1 MKKIAVILMGLLA
14 MPAVYAGPFMKPGLW
29 EVHLGKQ
36 VMDGK
41 DMAPQMAAAQSMLQE
56 QMAKMSPAQRK
67 QMEQMMGGQ
76 AIPGSGGQRICISP
90 EMAAQDKP
98 MMPPEAK
105 CEPSKFERSGN
116 TLTFELNCNADGR
129 TIAGRGTSVTSGDLV
144 TSSMDMTTT
153 DARGRHTMQSESQ
166 MKYLGADCQGV
177 KPVEQLMKSMQV
189 RPKQ

>member
-1 MKKIAVILMGLLA
+1 
-14 MPAVYAGPFMKPGLW
+14 
-29 EVHLGKQ
+29 
-36 VMDGK
+36 MDGK
-41 DMAPQMAAAQSMLQE
+41 DMAPQMAAAQAMLQE

-76 AIPGSGGQRICISP
+76 AMPSAGGQRVCISP

-98 MMPPEAK
+98 MMPPDAK

-116 TLTFELNCNADGR
+116 KLTFELNCNADGH

-177 KPVEQLMKSMQV
+177 KPMDQLMKGLSAK
-189 RPKQ
+189 PKQ

>member
-1 MKKIAVILMGLLA
+1 MKKIAVILVGLLA
-14 MPAVYAGPFMKPGLW
+14 MPAVYAGPFMKSGLW

-41 DMAPQMAAAQSMLQE
+41 DMAPQMAAAQAMMQE
-56 QMAKMSPAQRK
+56 QLAKMSPAQRK
-67 QMEQMMGGQ
+67 QMEQMLGGQ
-76 AIPGSGGQRICISP
+76 AMSGSGGQRICISP

-116 TLTFELNCNADGR
+116 TLTFELHCNTEGR
-129 TIAGRGTSVTSGDLV
+129 AIAGRGTSVTSGDLV